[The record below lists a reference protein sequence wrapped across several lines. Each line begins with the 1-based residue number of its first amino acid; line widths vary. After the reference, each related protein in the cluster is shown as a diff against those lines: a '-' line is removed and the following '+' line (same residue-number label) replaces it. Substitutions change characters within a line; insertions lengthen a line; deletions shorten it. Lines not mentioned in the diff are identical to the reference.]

1 MYFKCKN
8 TSNLKIYCPKKVKDI
23 AVCEQE
29 RKSRDHNRYTCVIPF
44 IFSQINTEWNL
55 KKVKPLKLNEIKI
68 KLN

>member
-55 KKVKPLKLNEIKI
+55 KRSKTFEIK
-68 KLN
+68 